1 MSARRDIWT
10 YFHRISEW
18 ITLMHARTA
27 PQITYS
33 FNFLRRY
40 SIQRFLLKA
49 ADSAGN
55 GPILCNCS
63 ALMLPSSPRYQNIKT
78 SDRWVSS
85 TLGVATGSSLTATIL
100 LWLALQSSC
109 SFPFQMSSLSPDAV
123 LDLGR
128 IQVVMALQGAEVGKI
143 ITISSFCLIGGSSFT
158 C

>member
-1 MSARRDIWT
+1 MDHLDARPHCPTD
-10 YFHRISEW
+10 YLQFQLS
-18 ITLMHARTA
+18 
-27 PQITYS
+27 PS
-33 FNFLRRY
+33 
-40 SIQRFLLKA
+40 LLNPTFPKA

-109 SFPFQMSSLSPDAV
+109 SFPFQMSLLLPDAV